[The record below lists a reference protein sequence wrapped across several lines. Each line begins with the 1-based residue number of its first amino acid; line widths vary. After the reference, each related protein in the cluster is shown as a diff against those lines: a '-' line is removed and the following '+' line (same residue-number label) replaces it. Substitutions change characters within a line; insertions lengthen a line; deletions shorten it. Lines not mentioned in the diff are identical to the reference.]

1 MAETALPATAIH
13 VVPIRQHVTIVA
25 EAQDL
30 GLEASDDVNGNY
42 FVPSGKDLIIALNT
56 DVGAQTVS
64 IDCAPDEYGR
74 DGSVPAYRIGADEGA
89 FFGIITKEGY
99 DNANQ
104 INITVSDAAIL
115 LAVLRLP

>member
-64 IDCAPDEYGR
+64 IDCAPVATAPSRPTASAPMRGPSL
-74 DGSVPAYRIGADEGA
+74 GSSPKKATTTQ
-89 FFGIITKEGY
+89 TKSTSRSVTRQY
-99 DNANQ
+99 C
-104 INITVSDAAIL
+104 S
-115 LAVLRLP
+115 RC